1 MKVAWPGRTGGGAQ
15 RGGDAAVA
23 VRRRALGRWLAGGL
37 WRGLGPAVA
46 GGAAAALL
54 APPAVAAGPAGPAI
68 RGVTEET
75 AHTYLRG
82 GQVAGPAS
90 EVVQATLQRAGFTG
104 YTLSLYPWARA
115 YDLAL
120 AEPNVLIFLI
130 ARTPERE
137 ARFQWVGELLR
148 MDFHLYRLRDRA
160 EVQVRQLDDAR
171 RWRIGVLRDDVRHQF
186 LKAQGF
192 DRLVVAGQPAEIFQ
206 RLLAGQVD
214 LVPLPEVDAAALC
227 RQAGLPAST
236 LERVH
241 RLEGLSHSLQMAYSL
256 ATPLEVVER
265 TRRAFAELKAEGQVQ
280 RTMSQ
285 VR

>member
-1 MKVAWPGRTGGGAQ
+1 MAARPGGTGGGAAPC
-15 RGGDAAVA
+15 AAALA
-23 VRRRALGRWLAGGL
+23 VHRRAFGRLLAGGL
-37 WRGLGPAVA
+37 LRGLGPAVA

-54 APPAVAAGPAGPAI
+54 ARPAAAAGPVI

-90 EVVQATLQRAGFTG
+90 EVVQATLQRAGLTG

-120 AEPNVLIFLI
+120 AEPHVLIFLI

-148 MDFHLYRLRDRA
+148 MDFHLYRLRDRKD
-160 EVQVRQLDDAR
+160 VQVRQLDEAR

-192 DRLVVAGQPAEIFQ
+192 ERLVVAGQPGEVLQ
-206 RLLAGQVD
+206 RLLAGQID
-214 LVPLPEVDAAALC
+214 LVPLPEVDAVALC

-241 RLEGLSHSLQMAYSL
+241 RVEGLSHSLQMAYSL

-265 TRRAFAELKAEGQVQ
+265 TRRAFADLKAEGQVQ